1 MQNARLDELQT
12 GMKMARRNINNLR
25 YADDTTLMVESK
37 EKLKSLQ
44 MRVKD
49 KSEKASFFNLK
60 LNIKKTKIMA
70 SSPITSWQVEGGK
83 VEKVTDFLFL
93 GSKITVDSDCSHEI
107 RKQLLFGRKAM
118 TNLDR
123 VLKIRHHL

>member
-1 MQNARLDELQT
+1 
-12 GMKMARRNINNLR
+12 MA
-25 YADDTTLMVESK
+25 ES
-37 EKLKSLQ
+37 EEGLKSLL
-44 MRVKD
+44 MKVKEE
-49 KSEKASFFNLK
+49 SEKASFFNLK

-107 RKQLLFGRKAM
+107 RRRLLLGRKAL
-118 TNLDR
+118 TNLDS
-123 VLKIRHHL
+123 VLKAKIHHLADRGLYSQGSALSSSHVHM